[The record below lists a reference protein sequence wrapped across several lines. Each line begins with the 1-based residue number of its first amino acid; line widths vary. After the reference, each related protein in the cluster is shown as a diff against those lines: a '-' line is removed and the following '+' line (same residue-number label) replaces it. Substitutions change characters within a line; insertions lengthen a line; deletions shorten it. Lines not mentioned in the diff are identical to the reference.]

1 MMKLKIEHFFKNS
14 NPVNFKFTA
23 CFVLMLVLTLPGCQ
37 QHAQENSQ
45 VIAKVN
51 KEEITVHQ
59 LNAATVESLNQTSP
73 HVVDKNVLLNKL
85 IEDSLLKQA
94 LIKNQLHQ
102 PSVVQSLTNALVK
115 AYADVYRRL
124 FLENVIT
131 PTDRQITDYLKKHPE
146 FFEQR
151 QLFEIFE
158 ITFNTSL
165 SIDDIN
171 FLGYQADSMNVLKEW
186 LKEHRLD
193 TYHRTTFVTTENLRP
208 EFLKH
213 GFLKSGSAIILFT
226 DDDGYKRLQF
236 ATPVKFVPITGNE
249 ALMFARENLIKELR
263 NERLQHEI
271 SRLKAIAAIEVL
283 TTR

>member
-1 MMKLKIEHFFKNS
+1 MKLKTDLFFRHS
-14 NPVNFKFTA
+14 SHVNYNLTS

-59 LNAATVESLNQTSP
+59 LNAATLESLNQTSP

-193 TYHRTTFVTTENLRP
+193 TYHRTIFVTTENLRP
-208 EFLKH
+208 EFFKH

-226 DDDGYKRLQF
+226 DDDGYKRFQF

-283 TTR
+283 TPR

>member
-1 MMKLKIEHFFKNS
+1 MKLKTDRFFRHS
-14 NPVNFKFTA
+14 SHVNYNLTS

-73 HVVDKNVLLNKL
+73 HLVDKNVLLNKL

-171 FLGYQADSMNVLKEW
+171 FLAYQADSMNVLKVW

-193 TYHRTTFVTTENLRP
+193 TYHRTIFVTTENLRP
-208 EFLKH
+208 EFFKY

-271 SRLKAIAAIEVL
+271 SRLKAIAAIEIL
-283 TTR
+283 TPR

>member
-1 MMKLKIEHFFKNS
+1 MKLKTDLFFRHS
-14 NPVNFKFTA
+14 SHVNYNLTS

-45 VIAKVN
+45 VIATVN

-59 LNAATVESLNQTSP
+59 LNAATVDSLNQTSP

-158 ITFNTSL
+158 ITFNKGL

-171 FLGYQADSMNVLKEW
+171 FLGYQANSMNVLKVW
-186 LKEHRLD
+186 LKEHPTD
-193 TYHRTTFVTTENLRP
+193 AYHRIMFVTTEKLSP
-208 EFLKH
+208 EFFKH
-213 GFLKSGSAIILFT
+213 GFSESGSALILFT

-236 ATPVKFVPITGNE
+236 ATPVKFVPIMGDD
-249 ALMFARENLIKELR
+249 AFMIARENVIKELR
-263 NERLQHEI
+263 SQRLEHEI
-271 SRLKAIAAIEVL
+271 ARLKAIAHIDAS
-283 TTR
+283 TQR